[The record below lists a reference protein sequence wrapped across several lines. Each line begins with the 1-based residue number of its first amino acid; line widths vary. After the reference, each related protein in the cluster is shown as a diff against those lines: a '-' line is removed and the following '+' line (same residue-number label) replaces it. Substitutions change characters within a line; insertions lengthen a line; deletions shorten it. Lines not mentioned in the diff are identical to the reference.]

1 MILKLRRIV
10 HSLIPL
16 RKLGSLP
23 MFNRVPKERLTSGLV
38 IIYLGLGSMGVIGGL
53 RQTGYLAFLEL
64 LAYDSLVQIHPMRP
78 PDPRLL
84 VVGINDED
92 IKRQKHWPLSDEVVA
107 KTLTILN
114 RYRPKVIALDLFR
127 DVPHPPEHENLRQ
140 ALKAKNII
148 VVNQLPSSDGPGV
161 AAPPEVPPDRIGFSD
176 FLIDSDNIIRRELMA
191 VATRDRRQ
199 FFLSLGLQ
207 ASRHYLGLQ
216 KFPLKLTPESLQLGK
231 INFPRLQVNSGG
243 YHLPD
248 SEVLGWQILLQYR
261 SREVARQVTLTD
273 VLQERLDPRWLK
285 DKVVLIGVTAPS
297 EKDTF
302 PTPYSAIQTRN
313 FEMPGV
319 IIHGQIISQI
329 LSIALDQQP
338 LPWFW
343 SPWQEWLW
351 LGFWSVLGS
360 VLVWQLQRPLYLMG
374 TLAIAIMSLWGI
386 TWLLFIQ
393 AGWIPLVPPLL
404 GLLLSATMTLGYRV
418 IYQTYHDTLTGLSNR
433 RFFLKLLQKPHPQLS
448 DSVSS
453 LRAVLFMD
461 LDRFQLV
468 NDGLG
473 HSIGDHILVLTAQRL
488 NQVLQGT
495 HHQLAR
501 VGGDEFAIC
510 LSRLTHCDQA
520 LDIVNRIH
528 QEFSQP
534 FICNEEEI
542 FLTVSIGLV
551 FDPEHKQ
558 HSAKELLRYADIAM
572 YRAKEL
578 GKDCHALYF
587 PGMDQ
592 ETNQRWTME
601 MDLRKAFQ
609 HEEFELYYQP
619 IVSLLDLKIIG
630 FEALIR
636 WNSPVRGL
644 VSPGDFIPLAEDNGL
659 IIALGHWI
667 LKEACQQIQSWRQKF
682 PEIPYLMMSINL
694 SGRQFSQP
702 NLLKDIQQLFHELKL
717 TGQNI
722 KLEITESSVIDN
734 IEQVLTVLQELKNL
748 GLQLSIDD
756 FGTGYSSLN
765 YLYRFPLDTL
775 KIDKSFID
783 KISDNG
789 NSDEQKRYIQLV
801 KTIIT
806 LGHNLSMDIVAEGIE
821 TLEQAEI
828 LRMLKCEYGQGYFF
842 SKPLN
847 QLSATQLLEDSIN
860 KKDRLPE

>member
-1 MILKLRRIV
+1 
-10 HSLIPL
+10 
-16 RKLGSLP
+16 

-64 LAYDSLVQIHPMRP
+64 LAYDSLVQIHPIRP

-261 SREVARQVTLTD
+261 SREVAHQVTLTD

>member
-1 MILKLRRIV
+1 
-10 HSLIPL
+10 
-16 RKLGSLP
+16 

-64 LAYDSLVQIHPMRP
+64 LAYDSLVQIHPIRP

-92 IKRQKHWPLSDEVVA
+92 IKSQKHWPLSDEVVA

-127 DVPHPPEHENLRQ
+127 DVPHPPGHESLRQ

-176 FLIDSDNIIRRELMA
+176 FLIDSDNIVRRELMA

-199 FFLSLGLQ
+199 VFPSLGLQ
-207 ASRHYLGLQ
+207 VSRHYLGLQ

-261 SREVARQVTLTD
+261 SREVAHQVTLTD
-273 VLQERLDPRWLK
+273 VLQERLDPLWLK

-329 LSIALDQQP
+329 LSITLDQQP

-393 AGWIPLVPPLL
+393 AGWIPLVPPFL
-404 GLLLSATMTLGYRV
+404 GLLLSVTMTLGYRV

-433 RFFLKLLQKPHPQLS
+433 RFFLKLLQKHHPQLS
-448 DSVSS
+448 DSVPS

-520 LDIVNRIH
+520 MDIVNRIH

-534 FICNEEEI
+534 FICNEQEI

-619 IVSLLDLKIIG
+619 IVSLIDLKIIG

-667 LKEACQQIQSWRQKF
+667 LKEACQQIQSWRQQF